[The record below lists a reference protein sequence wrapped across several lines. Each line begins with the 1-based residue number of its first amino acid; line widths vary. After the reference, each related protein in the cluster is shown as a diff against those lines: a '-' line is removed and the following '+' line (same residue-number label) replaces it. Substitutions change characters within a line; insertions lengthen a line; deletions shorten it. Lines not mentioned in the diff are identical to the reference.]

1 MATVKQV
8 RNALDKV
15 FETSKKYFFEN
26 VWPTIPQEIK
36 DQVQQYT
43 EYNNTKFSYQ
53 IVLYEVWRYLTMYLN
68 VYGLPG
74 MDEFIDKTFRI
85 QK

>member
-8 RNALDKV
+8 RNALDKA
-15 FETSKKYFFEN
+15 FEISKQYFFEN
-26 VWPTIPQEIK
+26 VWQTIPQEIK

-43 EYNNTKFSYQ
+43 EYNNTKFSYH
-53 IVLYEVWRYLTMYLN
+53 IALYEVWRYLTMYLN
-68 VYGLPG
+68 VYGLTD
-74 MDEFIDKTFRI
+74 MDEFLDKTFRI